1 MVKARA
7 LKTPI
12 TVDRFWL
19 LPEEET
25 ETFIK
30 VNSFLNN
37 SENNPDNSRK
47 KDDNYRKNDTKGK
60 EKKGKYIY
68 TAPPDTYFEDPSLND
83 IFLLFLKSRQNKG
96 EQLTEDQIRLLV
108 EEILSVS
115 SNPDERITTM
125 YVYKPMHGYNLM
137 QAIARVNRVFKDKEG
152 GLIVDYVG
160 IASALKAAMKEYTKR
175 DQSRYGDMNIAKV
188 AYPKFQEKLQVCK
201 DLLYGFDF
209 SGFIG
214 GSPLTMA
221 KLISGG
227 VNFVLDAKAPDRKDL
242 FLKEAM
248 LLKQSH
254 SLCSSMTTERERH
267 EAAYMEAVRSTVIKI
282 TWLFNQ

>member
-115 SNPDERITTM
+115 SNPDERITIIKKSIM
-125 YVYKPMHGYNLM
+125 NGWKGFYPVKKKK
-137 QAIARVNRVFKDKEG
+137 ASSKNRFNNFHQRDYDFADYERCLLNQGPG
-152 GLIVDYVG
+152 GDEDGRKRSVG
-160 IASALKAAMKEYTKR
+160 
-175 DQSRYGDMNIAKV
+175 
-188 AYPKFQEKLQVCK
+188 
-201 DLLYGFDF
+201 
-209 SGFIG
+209 
-214 GSPLTMA
+214 
-221 KLISGG
+221 
-227 VNFVLDAKAPDRKDL
+227 
-242 FLKEAM
+242 
-248 LLKQSH
+248 
-254 SLCSSMTTERERH
+254 
-267 EAAYMEAVRSTVIKI
+267 
-282 TWLFNQ
+282 